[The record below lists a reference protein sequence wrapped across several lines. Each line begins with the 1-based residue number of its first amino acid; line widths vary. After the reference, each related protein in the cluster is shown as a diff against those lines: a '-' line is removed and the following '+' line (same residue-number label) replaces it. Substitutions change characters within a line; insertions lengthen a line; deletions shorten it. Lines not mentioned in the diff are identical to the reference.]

1 MSRLT
6 PRRRCLI
13 AVLAASLILLP
24 VMTTPAPTAAAPM
37 VASQDLDDMPFRNP
51 DLPVE
56 QRVDDLLG
64 RLTLDEKLSL
74 LHQSQVAIPRLDI
87 PYFKAGTEA
96 LHGVAWSNDI
106 DNGWNQVLADRAT
119 VFPQAVG
126 LASTWNPSLM
136 RRVGSA
142 VGDEARAYNTLNPR
156 LWGLQLWA
164 PVVNLLRDPRW
175 GRNEEGYSEDPTLTS
190 EMATAYGKGLSGD
203 DPTYLKTAPLLKHFY
218 AYNNETDRSAS
229 SSNVRAQLRHEY
241 EYAAFKPAIEADA
254 ATGVMASYN
263 EVNGRPTHVD
273 RALNED
279 VRSWTDETLYNMSDA
294 WGPHAVTQTQHFY
307 DDETVAYANVLKAGL
322 DSFVVDSSDTN
333 PMIATL
339 KDALAR
345 DLITEADVDRAVT
358 RVLTIRCRLG
368 HFDPD
373 GGPYAGTSPDVLNSP
388 AHRRLN
394 RQAAEEAVVL
404 LRNDDDLLPLNPKKT
419 KKVAVVGPLADT
431 LFTDW
436 YGGTLPYEVTPL
448 DGIRERLGDRAVV
461 TGVEGLDRVALRDT
475 TSGRYLSAT
484 GTGST
489 DEVVGTKGEPGEAAQ
504 WDVNEWMAD
513 VATLRNAGNGRYLTG
528 NFGPFNTSATTP
540 TGWYVPQQFEFEE
553 QPDGTVLLRYVGYE
567 TDESWWS
574 LGNYVTVAADGTV
587 GTGTKDQAA
596 RFEREVIRDGAAE
609 AAEAA
614 AAADVVV
621 AVVGSNPF
629 VYGREIHDRAS
640 MALGGSQ
647 QDLLDAVQEANPR
660 TAVVL
665 ESSYP
670 VTMEED
676 PGAFLWTTHAGSETG
691 NAVAATLFGDS
702 NPSGR
707 LTQTWYG
714 SDADLPQDVFD
725 YDIVKTGQTYLYFE
739 GEPGYPFGHG
749 LSYTDFR
756 YSNLR
761 VDSKR
766 VGKNGKI
773 TVTVDVKN
781 TGSRAGAEV
790 VQLYS
795 HQRTSRTSR
804 PQQELEDFSR
814 VALAPGRTRT
824 VRFRIDADQLAH
836 WDVTRERW
844 AVERSTYDLM
854 VGSSAEDIRQTTA
867 VRVAGEVIPPRDL
880 AVATNAENFDDYDDA
895 LLVPTTKE
903 RGTSVAAGDQQAWVK
918 FAASGLDRPT
928 KLTASVAK
936 EAQGAGTLEVR
947 LGSPTGQLLASA
959 PVAATGGEYD
969 YTEVS
974 VDTLLADVSGVR
986 DVYLVLS
993 PGVRVATFSL
1003 S

>member
-1 MSRLT
+1 
-6 PRRRCLI
+6 
-13 AVLAASLILLP
+13 
-24 VMTTPAPTAAAPM
+24 MTTPAPATALPV
-37 VASQDLDDMPFRNP
+37 VASQLDALPFRNP

-56 QRVDDLLG
+56 QRVADLLG

-74 LHQSQVAIPRLDI
+74 LHQSQAAIPRLDI

-106 DNGWNQVLADRAT
+106 DDGWKQVLADRAT

-126 LASTWNPSLM
+126 LASTWDPALV

-156 LWGLQLWA
+156 QWGLQVWA

-175 GRNEEGYSEDPTLTS
+175 GRNEEGYSEDPLLTS
-190 EMATAYGKGLSGD
+190 EIATAYGKGLSGD
-203 DPTYLKTAPLLKHFY
+203 DPTYLKTAPVLKHFY
-218 AYNNETDRSAS
+218 AYNNETNRSAS
-229 SSNVRAQLRHEY
+229 SSNLRQQLRHEY
-241 EYAAFKPAIEADA
+241 EYAAFRPAIEAGA

-263 EVNGRPTHVD
+263 KVNGRPTHVD

-294 WGPHAVTQTQHFY
+294 WGPHAVTQAQHFY
-307 DDETVAYANVLKAGL
+307 DDETVAYAHVLKAGL
-322 DSFVVDSSDTN
+322 DAFVVDDSNSK

-345 DLITEADVDRAVT
+345 GLITEADVDRAVT
-358 RVLTIRCRLG
+358 HALTIRCRLG

-373 GGPYAGTSPDVLNSP
+373 GGPYAGASPDVLDSP

-394 RQAAEEAVVL
+394 RKTAEEALVL
-404 LRNDDDLLPLNPKKT
+404 LRNDDDLLPLDPKQT
-419 KKVAVVGPLADT
+419 TKVAVVGPLADS
-431 LFTDW
+431 LFSDW
-436 YGGTLPYEVTPL
+436 YGGKLPYEVTPL
-448 DGIRERLGDRAVV
+448 DGIRERLGKDAVV
-461 TGVEGLDRVALRDT
+461 TSVEGLDRVALRDT
-475 TSGRYLSAT
+475 TTGRYLSAT
-484 GTGST
+484 GTTSA
-489 DEVVGTKGEPGEAAQ
+489 DRVVGTEGEPGEAAQ

-528 NFGPFNTSATTP
+528 NFGPFNTSATIP
-540 TGWYVPQQFEFEE
+540 TGWYVQQQFRFEE
-553 QPDGTVLLRYVGYE
+553 QPDGTVLLQYIGYE
-567 TDESWWS
+567 TNEPWWWIP
-574 LGNYVTVAADGTV
+574 GHYVTVAPDGTV
-587 GTGTKDQAA
+587 GTGTKEQAA
-596 RFEREVIRDGAAE
+596 RFDREVLRDGAAE
-609 AAEAA
+609 AAAA
-614 AAADVVV
+614 AAEADAVV

-629 VYGREIHDRAS
+629 VYGREVHDRAS
-640 MALGGSQ
+640 TALGGSQ
-647 QDLLDAVQEANPR
+647 QDLLEAVQQANPR
-660 TAVVL
+660 AAVVL

-670 VTMEED
+670 VTMDVD
-676 PGAFLWTTHAGSETG
+676 PGALLWTTHAGSETG

-707 LTQTWYG
+707 LTQTWYR
-714 SDADLPQDVFD
+714 SDADLPEDVFD

-756 YSNLR
+756 YSDLR

-766 VGKNGKI
+766 VGQDGRI
-773 TVTVDVKN
+773 TVTVDVTN

-795 HQRTSRTSR
+795 HQRTSRATQ
-804 PQQELEDFSR
+804 PLQELEDFRR
-814 VALAPGRTRT
+814 VTLAPGRTVT
-824 VRFRIDADQLAH
+824 VRFRVNADQLAH

-844 AVERSTYDLM
+844 VVERSTYDLM

-867 VRVAGEVIPPRDL
+867 VDVAGEVIPPRNL
-880 AVATNAENFDDYDDA
+880 ALETVAENFDDYDGA

-903 RGTSVAAGDQQAWVK
+903 RGTSVAAGDRQAWVK

-928 KLTASVAK
+928 GFTASVAK
-936 EAQGAGTLEVR
+936 ATQGAGTLEVR
-947 LGSPTGQLLASA
+947 LDSPTGPLLATA
-959 PVAATGGEYD
+959 PVSTGGEYD

-974 VDTLLADVSGVR
+974 VDTLLDDVSGLR